1 MRQPEKGRGEREWS
15 GAIAYR
21 DKVSPRTPAR
31 RFLRRG
37 PNTARDGKP
46 LKVTIDST
54 EPLADALR
62 VIGALYNVNLAQVA
76 ATDDTTTTT
85 ALAAQDQPLGAATA
99 KPSRN
104 SRAKTTSAPTRTGRR
119 RRTTAASSSDVRA
132 WALANGHAVSNR
144 GTLPAA
150 IKAAYAQAHTS

>member
-1 MRQPEKGRGEREWS
+1 LGRDRNGFS
-15 GAIAYR
+15 VVAYR
-21 DKVSPRTPAR
+21 DTVSLRTSAR
-31 RFLRRG
+31 RFLRAAL
-37 PNTARDGKP
+37 NTVRDEKP
-46 LKVTIDST
+46 LKVTIDSA

-85 ALAAQDQPLGAATA
+85 AGAAQDQPLGAATA

-104 SRAKTTSAPTRTGRR
+104 SRAKAASAPTRTGRR
-119 RRTTAASSSDVRA
+119 RRNTAASSSDVRA
-132 WALANGHAVSNR
+132 WAVANGHTVSDR
-144 GTLPAA
+144 GTLPAG

>member
-1 MRQPEKGRGEREWS
+1 
-15 GAIAYR
+15 
-21 DKVSPRTPAR
+21 
-31 RFLRRG
+31 
-37 PNTARDGKP
+37 

-76 ATDDTTTTT
+76 ATDDTATTT
-85 ALAAQDQPLGAATA
+85 AGAAQDHPLGAATA

-119 RRTTAASSSDVRA
+119 RPTTAASSSDVRA
-132 WALANGHAVSNR
+132 WAVANGHAVSDR

-150 IKAAYAQAHTS
+150 IKAAYAQAHQS

>member
-1 MRQPEKGRGEREWS
+1 M
-15 GAIAYR
+15 
-21 DKVSPRTPAR
+21 
-31 RFLRRG
+31 
-37 PNTARDGKP
+37 
-46 LKVTIDST
+46 KVTIDST

-62 VIGALYNVNLAQVA
+62 VIGALYNVNLAHVA

-85 ALAAQDQPLGAATA
+85 AGAAQDQPLGAATA
-99 KPSRN
+99 KPSR
-104 SRAKTTSAPTRTGRR
+104 RTPAKTAKAPTSNRTGRR

-132 WALANGHAVSNR
+132 WAVANGHAVSNR

>member
-1 MRQPEKGRGEREWS
+1 V
-15 GAIAYR
+15 AYR
-21 DKVSPRTPAR
+21 DTVSPRTPAR

-37 PNTARDGKP
+37 LNTVRGKKT

-62 VIGALYNVNLAQVA
+62 VIGALYNVNLAQVS
-76 ATDDTTTTT
+76 ATDDTTPTT
-85 ALAAQDQPLGAATA
+85 AGAAQDQPLGAATA

-119 RRTTAASSSDVRA
+119 RRTAGASSSDVRA
-132 WALANGHAVSNR
+132 WAVANGHAVSDR

-150 IKAAYAQAHTS
+150 IKAAYAQARQS

>member
-1 MRQPEKGRGEREWS
+1 
-15 GAIAYR
+15 
-21 DKVSPRTPAR
+21 
-31 RFLRRG
+31 
-37 PNTARDGKP
+37 

-85 ALAAQDQPLGAATA
+85 AGAAQDQPLGAATA

-104 SRAKTTSAPTRTGRR
+104 GRAKTASAPTGTVRR
-119 RRTTAASSSDVRA
+119 RGATAANSSDVRA
-132 WALANGHAVSNR
+132 WAAANGHTVSDR

>member
-1 MRQPEKGRGEREWS
+1 M
-15 GAIAYR
+15 
-21 DKVSPRTPAR
+21 
-31 RFLRRG
+31 
-37 PNTARDGKP
+37 RDGKP

-54 EPLADALR
+54 EPLADAIR
-62 VIGALYNVNLAQVA
+62 VIGALYSVNLAQVA

-85 ALAAQDQPLGAATA
+85 AGAAQDQPAGAATA

-132 WALANGHAVSNR
+132 WALANGHAVSDR

-150 IKAAYAQAHTS
+150 IKAAYAQAHQS

>member
-1 MRQPEKGRGEREWS
+1 M
-15 GAIAYR
+15 
-21 DKVSPRTPAR
+21 
-31 RFLRRG
+31 
-37 PNTARDGKP
+37 RDGKP

-54 EPLADALR
+54 EPLADAIR

-76 ATDDTTTTT
+76 AADDTTT
-85 ALAAQDQPLGAATA
+85 AGAAQDQPLGAATA

-132 WALANGHAVSNR
+132 WAAANGHTVSNR

-150 IKAAYAQAHTS
+150 IKTAYAQAHTS

>member
-1 MRQPEKGRGEREWS
+1 V
-15 GAIAYR
+15 AYR
-21 DKVSPRTPAR
+21 DTVSLRTSAR
-31 RFLRRG
+31 RFLR
-37 PNTARDGKP
+37 PALNTARGKKP

-76 ATDDTTTTT
+76 ATDDTATTT
-85 ALAAQDQPLGAATA
+85 AGAAQDHPLGAATA

-119 RRTTAASSSDVRA
+119 RRGTAASSSDVRA
-132 WALANGHAVSNR
+132 WAVANGHTVSDR

-150 IKAAYAQAHTS
+150 IKAAYAQAHQS